1 MINMAIYDDIAKE
14 VQDYKKN
21 LALERAK
28 RHNLQNSL
36 ESMPDSTG
44 SESQG
49 FVFI

>member
-1 MINMAIYDDIAKE
+1 MINMAIYNDIAKE

-21 LALERAK
+21 LALERAERK
-28 RHNLQNSL
+28 TLQNSL

-49 FVFI
+49 LVYL